1 MPIKR
6 NMNSSLQNF
15 SLDSVLLNLRRI
27 KVMPA
32 IPDAHGVPY
41 LDVVTLCWLAY
52 KDRETNISRRGSW
65 RSVTGNV
72 WRVME
77 EYERGPFHAI
87 KAQGLGKTILAFSG
101 TDELLDWADNLSQGV
116 TGLSW
121 QYGYALML
129 AGGVGCEMVVGHSLG
144 GGLAS
149 FVAIHRG
156 IKCAT
161 VNPAPLF
168 IRGLPNPVSQAVG
181 VINAVQMLRRSN
193 LVINYVVPGEAL
205 DILDIAAL
213 GMSRVGKIINVPS
226 TGGWNPIAR
235 HLLGSLVGFSPP
247 TRIPPKR

>member
-1 MPIKR
+1 
-6 NMNSSLQNF
+6 
-15 SLDSVLLNLRRI
+15 
-27 KVMPA
+27 MPA

-52 KDRETNISRRGSW
+52 KDRETNMSRCGSW

-101 TDELLDWADNLSQGV
+101 TDELLDWAANLSQGV
-116 TGLSW
+116 TGLSY
-121 QYGYALML
+121 QYLYAFKL
-129 AGGVGCEMVVGHSLG
+129 AGSVGCEMVAGHSLG

-205 DILDIAAL
+205 DILDIVAL

-226 TGGWNPIAR
+226 IGGWDPIAR
-235 HLLGSLVGFSPP
+235 HLLDRLVGFERP
-247 TRIPPKR
+247 TRI